1 MTVKSLRKQLA
12 AAIAMTLVATVAL
25 GSSTYAWFVSNNQV
39 TATTASISAQSNAP
53 FLVISNE
60 AIAADTTDTSVT
72 TEAEDAVLFP
82 VQMITAAADA
92 TAFTWQSAYATAAD
106 VATEKTTTRFTV
118 QAADEEKYYLKQT
131 FHVGTNG
138 TTEGQ
143 FKNLRVSEVTVTP
156 GSADDTIAQALRIM
170 VVCGE
175 EVAIYDQTGAL
186 ITQYTDTTGA
196 KNINGLTAAEVRS
209 ANGVS
214 TSAAYLTLESDI
226 FPATSGQISDKTVDV
241 YLYYDG
247 AVAVVTTDDIDD
259 LGSVKVT
266 LTFTADDAAAPTT
279 NG

>member
-60 AIAADTTDTSVT
+60 AIAATTTDTSVT
-72 TEAEDAVLFP
+72 TEEEDAVLFP
-82 VQMITAAADA
+82 VQMIAAAADA
-92 TAFTWQSAYATAAD
+92 SAFTWQSAYATASN

-118 QAADEEKYYLKQT
+118 QAADYEKYYLKQT

-143 FKNLRVSEVTVTP
+143 FKNLRVSGVTVTP
-156 GSADDTIAQALRIM
+156 GAAANNTIAQALRIM

-175 EVAIYDQTGAL
+175 EVAIYDQTGTL

-196 KNINGLTAAEVRS
+196 QNITGLTAAAARS

-214 TSAAYLTLESDI
+214 TTAAYLTLEDDI
-226 FPATSGQISDKTVDV
+226 FPATSGEISDKTVDV

-266 LTFTADDAAAPTT
+266 LTFTADDAAAPT
-279 NG
+279 N